1 MQVQYEKIAIYRFT
15 VCCQR
20 CDRQPGVINTVS
32 QVLSL
37 IAGSKRRS
45 LLMAGDDDKLFVTRS
60 LNVTPKTTEEHFI
73 LRSDESEAYVS
84 KNRRLHS
91 TFCTLCS
98 KKTCDHVFDDKLK
111 WNYPFSK
118 TFSTV
123 ITTVYTYYTY
133 YYRICGHLFFKTQ
146 CTIEANYWQARSIAQ
161 PLCDSRATCNACW
174 RYLCQRPRATSSTE
188 WLFSG
193 LSSASMQ
200 FGTPVIQ
207 RGTYRQT
214 SVPNLTPQASE
225 NSWNLWCIC
234 QVRLAGGGIMFS
246 TRSLVRSSVTRLANT
261 IFWKWMKRFWCQLA
275 QMVHIKWSTLG
286 SGCQRWRSDEVDT
299 CRRHHSRPPWVE

>member
-98 KKTCDHVFDDKLK
+98 KKHVT
-111 WNYPFSK
+111 
-118 TFSTV
+118 TFLMIS
-123 ITTVYTYYTY
+123 
-133 YYRICGHLFFKTQ
+133 
-146 CTIEANYWQARSIAQ
+146 
-161 PLCDSRATCNACW
+161 
-174 RYLCQRPRATSSTE
+174 
-188 WLFSG
+188 
-193 LSSASMQ
+193 
-200 FGTPVIQ
+200 
-207 RGTYRQT
+207 
-214 SVPNLTPQASE
+214 
-225 NSWNLWCIC
+225 
-234 QVRLAGGGIMFS
+234 
-246 TRSLVRSSVTRLANT
+246 
-261 IFWKWMKRFWCQLA
+261 
-275 QMVHIKWSTLG
+275 
-286 SGCQRWRSDEVDT
+286 
-299 CRRHHSRPPWVE
+299 